1 MRGGGGENKRAGGVV
16 GRRRGWR
23 CVKQECCL
31 CPCGLAGEMVKEMS
45 LKLLLVRLL
54 EASLKPRLFL
64 PAGG

>member
-1 MRGGGGENKRAGGVV
+1 MEEGKTRGQGEWWGGEGAGDALQQAGVLPV
-16 GRRRGWR
+16 
-23 CVKQECCL
+23 
-31 CPCGLAGEMVKEMS
+31 PCGLAGEMVKEMS